1 VPRKFPEMDLTV
13 CSHFT
18 ELNDV
23 LTEFYETHATV
34 LGAEEWIEKHP
45 YRESFADQNEKG
57 WMEA

>member
-1 VPRKFPEMDLTV
+1 MDLTD

-45 YRESFADQNEKG
+45 YRESFAEQNEKG